1 MNLRQLHYFTTIAQL
16 EHYTRASEKLF
27 VSQSSLSHAISELE
41 KELGVKLFIRQG
53 RNVKLTKYG
62 EVFYPHAK
70 KTLETLENGVSTLR
84 EFIDPDRGTVVL
96 SAFSSLDPFVSDAI
110 VQYISQTHRV
120 DVRFQYEHDGFH
132 QLRQK
137 LLEGEI
143 DLAISTQMDDPRL
156 EGVKIGQHPLVL
168 LVPESHPFAAQESVS
183 LQQLT
188 GENFAA
194 FDAESQ
200 LGIQIK
206 AYFDSRGV
214 RPNVV
219 MQARQDEVIYGLVA
233 SAHAVAIT
241 PLPLHNPPSNV
252 KVLPI
257 SDALPTRDLYLL
269 WNKERYLPPAAGC
282 FKDFI
287 AEKESL
293 FSQYLLRC
301 ATYKAINK
309 DVNNTPN

>member
-1 MNLRQLHYFTTIAQL
+1 MNLRQLYYFTAIAEL
-16 EHYTRASEKLF
+16 EHYTRAAEKLF
-27 VSQSSLSHAISELE
+27 VSQSSLSHAVGELE
-41 KELGVKLFIRQG
+41 KELGVKLLSRQG

-62 EVFYPHAK
+62 EIFYPHAK
-70 KTLETLENGVSTLR
+70 KTVQTLENGISTLR
-84 EFIDPDRGTVVL
+84 EFIDPDRGTVAL

-110 VQYISQTHRV
+110 VQYISQTRRV

-137 LLEGEI
+137 LLSGDI
-143 DLAISTQMDDPRL
+143 DLAFSTQMDDSRL
-156 EGVKIGQHPLVL
+156 EGVKIGAHPLVL
-168 LVPESHPFAAQESVS
+168 LVPESHPFAREKSIC
-183 LQQLT
+183 LKQLD

-194 FDAESQ
+194 FDPESQ

-214 RPNVV
+214 KPNVV
-219 MQARQDEVIYGLVA
+219 MQARQDEVIYGLVS

-252 KVLPI
+252 KVLAI
-257 SDALPTRDLYLL
+257 SDELPTRDLYLL
-269 WNKERYLPPAAGC
+269 WNKERYMPPAAGC
-282 FKDFI
+282 FKDFVSQ
-287 AEKESL
+287 KQDL

-301 ATYKAINK
+301 PANR
-309 DVNNTPN
+309 P